1 MSKSKKLSRVELDVV
16 VNEILKKS
24 KEVKVKK
31 IEEKYSKEIKLI
43 DKELDLIRKNY
54 LKLKEDFEIK
64 KEKLSKLLDKN
75 EIVILVRYI
84 NDIEEYKREDSWK
97 KKYYGVDLNDINV
110 YDKIRN
116 ELILEG
122 IDENINIKEVINNY
136 VNKLVK

>member
-1 MSKSKKLSRVELDVV
+1 MNKKLSRVELDVV

-64 KEKLSKLLDKN
+64 KEKLSKLLNKN

>member
-1 MSKSKKLSRVELDVV
+1 MNKKLSRVELDVV

-64 KEKLSKLLDKN
+64 KEELSKLLDKN
-75 EIVILVRYI
+75 EIVILVRWI

-97 KKYYGVDLNDINV
+97 KKYYGIDLNDINV

>member
-1 MSKSKKLSRVELDVV
+1 MNKKLSRVELDVV

-64 KEKLSKLLDKN
+64 KEELSKLLDKN
-75 EIVILVRYI
+75 EIVILVRWI

>member
-1 MSKSKKLSRVELDVV
+1 MNKKLSRVELDVV

-64 KEKLSKLLDKN
+64 KEELSKLLDKN
-75 EIVILVRYI
+75 EIIILVRWI

-97 KKYYGVDLNDINV
+97 KKYYGIDLNDINV

-136 VNKLVK
+136 VNKLVN